1 MSASDERARTMAA
14 NDPSPPSAERQQRS
28 LAERIGLC
36 AKCGH
41 VRRIVSSRGADFWQC
56 LRSAEDP
63 SYPRYPRL
71 PVIACNGF
79 EPDEAHTAASHGE
92 SGG

>member
-1 MSASDERARTMAA
+1 MHENEPPGERR
-14 NDPSPPSAERQQRS
+14 PSRDD
-28 LAERIGLC
+28 RIGLC
-36 AKCGH
+36 AKCRYA
-41 VRRIVSSRGADFWQC
+41 RRIVSSRGADFWHC
-56 LRSAEDP
+56 RRAADDP

-79 EPDEAHTAASHGE
+79 DPNEARTAPSQGE